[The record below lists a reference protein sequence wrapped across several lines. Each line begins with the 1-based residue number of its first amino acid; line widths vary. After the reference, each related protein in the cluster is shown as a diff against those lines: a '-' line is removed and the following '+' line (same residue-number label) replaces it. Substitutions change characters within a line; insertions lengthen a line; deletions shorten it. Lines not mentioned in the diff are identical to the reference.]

1 MAQIHFDAA
10 KIAPAANP
18 IEPNRSR
25 EWSRYQTSIFD
36 FVEHSRGNAVV
47 EAVAGSGKTT
57 TIVEALSRVQGS
69 SIFLAFN
76 KSIADELKARGVNAR
91 TFHSLTYGPVT
102 RFKNT
107 RQVDSDKL
115 RRIMRAEFKGNDELM
130 YGAFAS
136 KLVGLGKQI
145 GVGCLVPDVENTWL
159 DIATY
164 HDIEPEDEGADLGRG
179 LQLAGELLQMS
190 NKSSMV
196 DFDDLLYLAVKA
208 GLSLPKFDIVF
219 VDEAQDTNAIQ
230 RAILRKIM
238 HSNTRI
244 IAVGDPAQAIYG
256 FRGASSNSLS
266 LIEEE
271 FDCTRLPLTVSYRC
285 AANVV
290 TKAQEYVGHIQA
302 APGAP
307 EGSVESL
314 GTDWKNSIFKADELV
329 VCRTTKPLL
338 ALGYS
343 LLKAHIPARIMG
355 KEIGKGL
362 TSLIERQKAHGIDA
376 LAVKLQAWRDRE
388 SEKALAKQDDAKVEQ
403 VQDKVDAIMTVIEGL
418 PETNRTI
425 PALVQ
430 AVDALFSDTAGAV
443 VLATIHKAKGLEA
456 DTVYWLNSSKC
467 PSPWARRD
475 WQQQQERNL
484 CYVAVTR
491 AKTTLRLIEDGK

>member
-1 MAQIHFDAA
+1 MAQIQFNAA
-10 KIAPAANP
+10 NIAPAVAP

-25 EWSRYQTSIFD
+25 EWSRYQTDIFN
-36 FVEHSRGNAVV
+36 FVEHDTGNAVV

-57 TIVEALSRVQGS
+57 TIVEALSRVQGT

-91 TFHSLTYGPVT
+91 TFHSLTYSPVT

-136 KLVGLGKQI
+136 KLVGLGKQL

-159 DIATY
+159 AIATH
-164 HDIEPEDEGADLGRG
+164 HDIEPEDEAADLGRG
-179 LQLAGELLQMS
+179 LQLASELLDLS
-190 NKSSMV
+190 NKSAMV
-196 DFDDLLYLAVKA
+196 DFDDLLYLAVKE

-219 VDEAQDTNAIQ
+219 VDEAQDTNSIQ

-238 HSNTRI
+238 HRNTRI

-256 FRGASSNSLS
+256 FRGASSNSLT

-271 FDCTRLPLTVSYRC
+271 FNCTRLPLTVSYRC
-285 AANVV
+285 ATSVV
-290 TKAQEYVGHIQA
+290 TQAQRYVGHIQA

-307 EGSVESL
+307 DGVVESL
-314 GTDWKNSIFKADELV
+314 GTVWKNDIFKADDLV
-329 VCRTTKPLL
+329 VCRTTKPLI

-362 TSLIERQKAHGIDA
+362 TSLIERQKAHGIET
-376 LAVKLQAWRDRE
+376 LIGKLHTWCDRE
-388 SEKALAKQDDAKVEQ
+388 SEKALAKQDEEKVEQ
-403 VQDKVDAIMTVIEGL
+403 LQDKLDAIMTVIDGL

-425 PALVQ
+425 PALLQ
-430 AVDALFSDTAGAV
+430 AIDMLFSDVAGAV

-475 WQQQQERNL
+475 WQQQERNL